1 MSEEELRKIT
11 FQNLKNKLISAKNK
25 IDYSLKNYN
34 AIVNQIK
41 QDLVALKKIKD
52 LDFETFNK
60 EFDAWFNNL
69 RNISNAIDDNLISI
83 SVGIERYDLPFYT
96 VFADPHTAERVEEF
110 RAKYFTLR
118 EEVLNIDNITRIFD
132 AKAKFRVILNQ
143 IDIDDKLIKFLTK
156 D

>member
-118 EEVLNIDNITRIFD
+118 EEVLRIDNITRIFD
-132 AKAKFRVILNQ
+132 AKAKFRIIMNQ
-143 IDIDDKLIKFLTK
+143 IDIDDKLIKLLIK